1 MNQEAWLRFLDTLP
15 KRLRDALQIVMQ
27 RVDFVILSYA
37 NRHIEEIQRLERK
50 VDRLEQKLNDR
61 DVADRVRA
69 VGE

>member
-37 NRHIEEIQRLERK
+37 NRHIDEIQRLERK

>member
-15 KRLRDALQIVMQ
+15 VRLRDALQIVMQ

-37 NRHIEEIQRLERK
+37 NRHIDEIQRLERK
-50 VDRLEQKLNDR
+50 VDRLTAIIDELR
-61 DVADRVRA
+61 PTERA